1 MVDLYDAEKFI
12 AMATN
17 RRNKAGSGEKGN
29 SHFNPCMLGG
39 VREVTIMLYIHGS
52 LQITYG

>member
-1 MVDLYDAEKFI
+1 MVELYDAEKFI

-17 RRNKAGSGEKGN
+17 RRNKAGSGAKGN
-29 SHFNPCMLGG
+29 SHFNPCMIGG